1 VNSELIASPDYLLFF
16 GESKMLPATHP
27 LIRRWFSL
35 GSNNPGHAN
44 AAVKKRAG
52 GYSKRTQTNRGKR
65 FGALRFELLESRRV
79 LTGDFSFASAFIG
92 GYSRGKAITTDA
104 AGNVYTAG
112 YFEGTVDFDPGTGS
126 FNLTSA
132 GLDDIFVSKQD
143 NAGNFLWA
151 KRIGGIE
158 HDRANDIAVDGLG
171 NVYTTG
177 SFAGTVDFNPN
188 AGISNLTSAGLTDV
202 FVSKWDNSGN
212 FVWSKRFGG
221 ANFDEPTG
229 IAVDGLGNVHTVGD
243 FHGTAD
249 FDPSAGI
256 FNITS
261 AGYADVFVS
270 KLSGAGNFIWAKS
283 FGGVDYDVVKGLSV
297 DDSGNVVTTGRF
309 VGTVDFDP
317 GPRAYDVTSVNGGV
331 DVFISKLDRIGNF
344 IWAKSVGDV
353 SVQEGEDIAI
363 DKYGNLLVTGYYY
376 QTVDFD
382 PGAGVFNLS
391 PTGTG
396 ADIFVLK
403 LDMSGNFVWVSSFG
417 GNSEERS
424 GGVAVD
430 QYANV
435 YVAGEFSGIADF
447 DPRGGTFNLTSAGNA
462 DSFVTKL
469 DSSGNFVWAKS
480 MGGDRNDTG
489 SDIALDGMANVF
501 STGRFGDTADFDPG
515 AGTYNLSG
523 GGLDAYVSK
532 LTQDF
537 VVAAPTTTSANWSL
551 RRNGSNIQVFDKN
564 ANAVIDQRPL
574 NMLLGIQVNADPGFG
589 MQLTLDYAFGGFFAY
604 PNGIRFQGSS
614 GNDTL
619 SIASSTISP
628 QDIIY
633 RPTNLFVGASSFD
646 VSGYS
651 VQMQNVEGAVVTR
664 ARSLTYE
671 TQGSA
676 DSLTVSSV
684 GLTGSRI
691 TGTSDTY
698 PVQSLI
704 WSLTPTVT
712 IDTGANDGSFAGLA
726 NDTVVFGAGSLDATG
741 MKNLTVNTGKG
752 ADTLTLQIVDLGLPV
767 AGGSFRF
774 NGGAG
779 ADRILATGNTDWRLN
794 DIRLMSTAGGSL
806 FHDEIERATLTGG
819 AGNNVLNGADYSGAL
834 TLNGSGGN
842 DVVRG
847 GTGINTLLG
856 GAGHDY
862 LYGNLGNDSLD
873 GGDGND
879 RLFGYEG
886 NDTLNGGIGNDLLYG
901 HDGDDTLNGGD
912 NNDKL
917 YGADGD
923 DILNGNDGDDH
934 LYGGLGNDAIDGGNG
949 VDLLVFEG
957 TNSSDTL
964 RLQHL
969 SATTANFIRRPRGLV
984 SVLEQDS
991 IVYDASD
998 EVMINALDG
1007 DDQITVDAAF
1017 AILGLVDGGLGTD
1030 VCTAPAAWTKVSC

>member
-1 VNSELIASPDYLLFF
+1 MQDSA
-16 GESKMLPATHP
+16 G
-27 LIRRWFSL
+27 SL
-35 GSNNPGHAN
+35 VWA
-44 AAVKKRAG
+44 R
-52 GYSKRTQTNRGKR
+52 R
-65 FGALRFELLESRRV
+65 FGDALHDTAE
-79 LTGDFSFASAFIG
+79 
-92 GYSRGKAITTDA
+92 AI
-104 AGNVYTAG
+104 
-112 YFEGTVDFDPGTGS
+112 E
-126 FNLTSA
+126 
-132 GLDDIFVSKQD
+132 
-143 NAGNFLWA
+143 
-151 KRIGGIE
+151 
-158 HDRANDIAVDGLG
+158 VDGLG

-177 SFAGTVDFNPN
+177 SFDGTVDFNPGTGTFN
-188 AGISNLTSAGLTDV
+188 MTSAGSGDV
-202 FVSKWDNSGN
+202 FISKLDRDGN
-212 FVWSKRFGG
+212 FVWAKRFGG
-221 ANFDEPTG
+221 PSAYDLDIASG
-229 IAVDGLGNVHTVGD
+229 IAVDGLGNVHTTGT
-243 FHGTAD
+243 FQGTAD
-249 FDPSAGI
+249 FNPGTGT
-256 FNITS
+256 FNMTS
-261 AGYADVFVS
+261 AGDDDIFIS
-270 KLSGAGNFIWAKS
+270 KLNSSGDFVWAKRI
-283 FGGVDYDVVKGLSV
+283 GGSNFDGAHGIAVDGL
-297 DDSGNVVTTGRF
+297 GNVHTTGYF
-309 VGTVDFDP
+309 IGTVDFDP
-317 GPRAYDVTSVNGGV
+317 GATNFNLTGVSSYGNAFVN
-331 DVFISKLDRIGNF
+331 KLDAAGNF
-344 IWAKSVGDV
+344 AWAKQLGGIDPAYSSG
-353 SVQEGEDIAI
+353 IAL
-363 DKYGNLLVTGYYY
+363 DGLGNVYSTGAFRG
-376 QTVDFD
+376 TGDFD
-382 PGAGVFNLS
+382 PGAGVFNMTS
-391 PTGTG
+391 AGSDDG
-396 ADIFVLK
+396 FVSK
-403 LDMSGNFVWVSSFG
+403 LDSAGNFVWANRIGGIYEDTAANIATDEFG
-417 GNSEERS
+417 
-424 GGVAVD
+424 
-430 QYANV
+430 NV
-435 YVAGEFSGIADF
+435 YTTGMFFDTIDAD
-447 DPRGGTFNLTSAGNA
+447 PGVGTFTLISKGNA
-462 DSFVTKL
+462 DVFISKL
-469 DSSGNFVWAKS
+469 NSAGNFVWAKGF
-480 MGGDRNDTG
+480 GGVESDVANEIGLGSFGNVLTTG
-489 SDIALDGMANVF
+489 LFKGTV
-501 STGRFGDTADFDPG
+501 DFDPG
-515 AGTYNLSG
+515 PGVYNQSSG
-523 GGLDAYVSK
+523 GTFVNAFISK

-537 VVAAPTTTSANWSL
+537 VVDAPTTTSANWSL

-564 ANAVIDQRPL
+564 ANAVIDQRPW

-684 GLTGSRI
+684 GLSGGLTGSRI

-698 PVQSLI
+698 PLQSLI

-806 FHDEIERATLTGG
+806 FHDEVERATLTGG
-819 AGNNVLNGADYSGAL
+819 AGNNVLNGVDYSGAL
-834 TLNGSGGN
+834 TLNGSSGN
-842 DVVRG
+842 DVLRG

-886 NDTLNGGIGNDLLYG
+886 EDTLNGGTGNDLLYG

-912 NNDKL
+912 
-917 YGADGD
+917 
-923 DILNGNDGDDH
+923 GNDQI
-934 LYGGLGNDAIDGGNG
+934 YGGLGNDAINGGIG

-957 TNSSDTL
+957 TNGSDTL